1 MKGGFYTDFVRDIF
15 VEPGNPAEA
24 SLFTRFVL
32 STYIY
37 GLWFVHI
44 SKALKMALLYTILAG
59 LAILPLM
66 IYIRFPYFVQDTI
79 YIIKGIRIALRIRK
93 FKSSVPCYT
102 ILNRFLDAVKKHP
115 EKKFI
120 IFENQSYSYE
130 DADKI
135 SNKVANALL
144 DHTSLRSGD
153 TVALFL
159 GNEPFFI
166 WIWLALAKLGCPAS
180 LLNYNIRSKSL
191 LHCLSCCGAKILIAD
206 EDVREAVEEVLPALL
221 QQQVCVYL
229 LGENCVTDG
238 VTCLGAK
245 INAARD
251 EQPSVSLR
259 STITIKS
266 PALYIFTSGTTGLP
280 KAALINHERVWLAS
294 CLQTISGVCSD
305 DVIYVCLP
313 LYHSAGFLM
322 GLTGAIERGI
332 TVVLRRKFSASQFW
346 NDCRK
351 HNVTVIQYIGE
362 TMRYLCNTPKTENDC
377 VHSVRIAI
385 GNGIRADTWVE
396 FLQRFG
402 HVRIC
407 ECYGATEGNIGF
419 VNYTGKIG
427 AIGRMNVFLK
437 KASHFALIKYDTER
451 EEPVRDSR
459 GFCMEVPTG
468 ETGLLVAKITKVA
481 PFSGYSNNQQQTDK
495 KKLRNVFQE
504 RDLYFNTGDLM
515 KVDQEGFIYFQDRI
529 GDTFRWKGE
538 NVATTEVTDILIMLD
553 FIEEANVYGVK
564 VPGHEGRIGMAAVRL
579 REGTAFE
586 SSVMYQ
592 HVETYLPAYSR
603 PRFIRI
609 QRVLD
614 ITGTFK
620 QMKVK
625 LAEEGFNPKT
635 IKDQLYFLDDKKK
648 TYVTMTEDIFRS
660 ISDGR
665 LRL

>member
-1 MKGGFYTDFVRDIF
+1 VH
-15 VEPGNPAEA
+15 NSLA
-24 SLFTRFVL
+24 LFTL
-32 STYIY
+32 
-37 GLWFVHI
+37 
-44 SKALKMALLYTILAG
+44 LAG
-59 LAILPLM
+59 LGILPLL
-66 IYIRFPYFVQDTI
+66 IYVRFPYFVQDII
-79 YIIKGIRIALRIRK
+79 YIVKGIRVALRIRK
-93 FKSSVPCYT
+93 FKNLVPCYT
-102 ILNRFLDAVKKHP
+102 ILDCFLDAVRKHP
-115 EKKFI
+115 KKTFI

-130 DADKI
+130 YADKI

-144 DHTSLRSGD
+144 EHICPKPGD
-153 TVALFL
+153 TVALYL

-166 WIWLALAKLGCPAS
+166 WTWLALAKLGCPAS

-191 LHCLSCCGAKILIAD
+191 LHCFSY
-206 EDVREAVEEVLPALL
+206 VREAVEEALPALR

-229 LGENCVTDG
+229 LGESCETDG
-238 VTCLGAK
+238 ITCLSAK

-251 EQPSVSLR
+251 DQPPVSLR

-280 KAALINHERVWLAS
+280 KAAVISHERVWLAS
-294 CLQTISGVCSD
+294 CLQSMSGVCSD
-305 DVIYVCLP
+305 DIIYVCLP

-332 TVVLRRKFSASQFW
+332 TVLLRRKFSASQFW
-346 NDCRK
+346 NECRK

-362 TMRYLCNTPKTENDC
+362 TMRYLCNTPKLENDC
-377 VHSVRIAI
+377 VHNVRIAI
-385 GNGIRADTWVE
+385 GNGIRADTWVD

-407 ECYGATEGNIGF
+407 ECYGATEGNVGF

-427 AIGRMNVFLK
+427 AIGRMNVFVK
-437 KASHFALIKYDTER
+437 VREGR

-459 GFCMEVPTG
+459 GFCMEVVTG
-468 ETGLLVAKITKVA
+468 ETGLLVAKVTKVA
-481 PFSGYSNNQQQTDK
+481 PFSGYANNQQQTDK
-495 KKLRNVFQE
+495 KTLRNVFQE
-504 RDLYFNTGDLM
+504 GDVYFNSGDLM
-515 KVDQEGFIYFQDRI
+515 RVDREGFVYFQDRI

-553 FIEEANVYGVK
+553 FIEESNVYGVK

-579 REGTAFE
+579 REGMAFDG
-586 SSVMYQ
+586 SVMHQ
-592 HVETYLPAYSR
+592 HVESYLPAYSR

-609 QRVLD
+609 QRAMN
-614 ITGTFK
+614 ITSTFK

-635 IKDQLYFLDDKKK
+635 IQDPLYFLDDEKK
-648 TYVTMTEDIFRS
+648 TYVAMTEDIFSS
-660 ISDGR
+660 ICDGR